1 MSGVLAL
8 DLGDAGLVSTPPP
21 PAPRKQ
27 ACRGARLGE
36 RIRDVQGWESGSS
49 SVPELRIFSAMPL
62 LVSGCCL
69 CVFPL

>member
-8 DLGDAGLVSTPPP
+8 DFGDAGLVSTFP
-21 PAPRKQ
+21 PARRKQ
-27 ACRGARLGE
+27 ACKGARLGE
-36 RIRDVQGWESGSS
+36 RIRDAQGWESGSS
-49 SVPELRIFSAMPL
+49 SVPELRVFSSMPL